1 MKEVAVASGIWQM
14 AGCFGSRL
22 QWGKPCC
29 HLSSADGQQ
38 IHLQRTKPGCLY
50 FTAVAINTKCSIMFR
65 FSRGF
70 CCPRSSSVPQ
80 HRHSWLETA
89 KQAGNIIYNVLRA
102 NKFGM
107 ANVQTNSWHPAG
119 IIYLEPC
126 FCPPEKGQYN
136 IYIFFFT
143 LVWET
148 KSDHTYLCT
157 YLHSYNIHSF
167 CSKRK

>member
-1 MKEVAVASGIWQM
+1 MKEVAVASWIWQM

-29 HLSSADGQQ
+29 HLASADGQQ
-38 IHLQRTKPGCLY
+38 NHLQRTKPGCLY

-89 KQAGNIIYNVLRA
+89 KQAGNITYNVLRA
-102 NKFGM
+102 NKVVM
-107 ANVQTNSWHPAG
+107 ANVQTNSWHPA
-119 IIYLEPC
+119 EPC

-136 IYIFFFT
+136 IYIFFLLYCKKPRVT
-143 LVWET
+143 IHIRVL
-148 KSDHTYLCT
+148 TYILT
-157 YLHSYNIHSF
+157 IIIHF
-167 CSKRK
+167 VVKENNN